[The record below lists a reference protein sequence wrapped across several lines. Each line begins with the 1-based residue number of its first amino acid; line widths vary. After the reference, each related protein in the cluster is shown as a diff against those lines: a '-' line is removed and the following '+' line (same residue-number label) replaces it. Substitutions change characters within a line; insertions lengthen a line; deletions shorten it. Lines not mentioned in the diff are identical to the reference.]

1 MKSKNKRIV
10 RYKRPININIGLI
23 IFVFIF
29 LYIVTSSLLYIT
41 RDKISIYEVA
51 KGTSENIAGISTTG
65 LAMRNE
71 QITNA
76 VASGYINYYVKE
88 GSRVCVGNTIYTID
102 ESGNFS
108 KMLEDA
114 AQNDTT
120 LTNENITE
128 IRNDI
133 TKFISN
139 YNGIDFDNVY
149 EFKYNLNS
157 TLLESVNLNALQ
169 NINDTLQQSG
179 NTAISIN
186 GANQSG
192 IIEFYTD
199 GLENLTTDQLSDKN
213 FKTDEYK
220 KNYISAGS
228 LIENNTPIYKTVC
241 DEDWQI
247 AIQMTKE
254 QADAYKD
261 QTVVNIKFPTEGLS
275 TAANFSIIQNDNSYF
290 GIITMKRYMIK
301 FADKRYINLQIMGD
315 CTDGLKVP
323 KSSIIQKKFYSIPS
337 EYLSTG
343 GDSTTSGFY
352 KEVVDAAGNS
362 SIQFVTPEIFCTK
375 DDVCYIDDST
385 LKSGDVLVKQD
396 SDSKYKIE
404 KTEKLDGVYNV
415 NTGYTTFK
423 CVNILS
429 EKNGYYIVQ
438 SGTKYGLQVYD
449 QIVLD
454 ASLVKENQVIF
465 K

>member
-1 MKSKNKRIV
+1 MMKSKNKRIV
-10 RYKRPININIGLI
+10 RYKKPLNINIGLV
-23 IFVFIF
+23 IFILIFI
-29 LYIVTSSLLYIT
+29 YIVTSSILYIA

-76 VASGYINYYVKE
+76 AASGYINYYVKE

-139 YNGIDFDNVY
+139 YTGIAFDNVY
-149 EFKYNLNS
+149 DFQYNLNS

-315 CTDGLKVP
+315 CTDGLKIP
-323 KSSIIQKKFYSIPS
+323 KSSIAQKKFFTIPS
-337 EYLSTG
+337 EYLTTG
-343 GDSTTSGFY
+343 GDSNSKGFY
-352 KEVVDAAGNS
+352 KEVIDAAGNS
-362 SIQFVTPEIFCTK
+362 SVQFVTPEIFYTK
-375 DDVCYIDDST
+375 DDTYYIDNS
-385 LKSGDVLVKQD
+385 
-396 SDSKYKIE
+396 
-404 KTEKLDGVYNV
+404 
-415 NTGYTTFK
+415 
-423 CVNILS
+423 
-429 EKNGYYIVQ
+429 
-438 SGTKYGLQVYD
+438 
-449 QIVLD
+449 
-454 ASLVKENQVIF
+454 
-465 K
+465 